1 MSENKCVPYL
11 ADQVEIEEIGEN
23 LAKVSAFP
31 FESGYAITLAHP
43 LRRLL
48 MSSSVGYAPIA
59 VKIDGVAHEFDSL
72 RGMLEDVAL
81 FILNLKSIRFNVKGD
96 EDRVEVQYTFNEA
109 KEITGADLNNDIV
122 EIVNAEAPLAT
133 ISNDCNLTFTVIIEK
148 GISYTPSEET
158 RKVVEKDFI
167 PMDAFFT
174 PVKKVVYDIEKMLV
188 EDNPNF
194 EKIVFTIQTDGQI
207 TPVDALKEAV
217 NTMYNQMSVFNKVFD
232 LSAVKMVEQAE
243 EETVDL
249 KELIQTIDE
258 LNLSARSFNSLDRAN
273 IKYLGELV
281 LMSAIEVENIKNL
294 GKKSL
299 EEVSEKLESLGFPIT
314 ETLPENIASALRK
327 KLEQIKE

>member
-1 MSENKCVPYL
+1 MSKNKCVPYL

-59 VKIDGVAHEFDSL
+59 VKIDGVTHEFDSL

-122 EIVNAEAPLAT
+122 EVVNPEAPLAT
-133 ISNDCNLTFTVIIEK
+133 ISGDCNLTFTVIIEK
-148 GISYTPSEET
+148 GISYTPSEVT
-158 RKVVEKDFI
+158 RDVVDKDFI

-207 TPVDALKEAV
+207 SPVDALKEAV

-232 LSAVKMVEQAE
+232 LSAVKMVEQVE
-243 EETVDL
+243 EEAVDL
-249 KELIQTIDE
+249 KDLIQTIDE

-281 LMSAIEVENIKNL
+281 LMSAVEVENIKNL

-299 EEVSEKLESLGFPIT
+299 EEVSEKLASLGYPIN

>member
-122 EIVNAEAPLAT
+122 EIVNPEAPLAT
-133 ISNDCNLTFTVIIEK
+133 ISSDCNLTFTVIIEK

-167 PMDAFFT
+167 PPYGCFLYT
-174 PVKKVVYDIEKMLV
+174 
-188 EDNPNF
+188 
-194 EKIVFTIQTDGQI
+194 
-207 TPVDALKEAV
+207 
-217 NTMYNQMSVFNKVFD
+217 S
-232 LSAVKMVEQAE
+232 
-243 EETVDL
+243 
-249 KELIQTIDE
+249 
-258 LNLSARSFNSLDRAN
+258 
-273 IKYLGELV
+273 
-281 LMSAIEVENIKNL
+281 
-294 GKKSL
+294 KKSCL
-299 EEVSEKLESLGFPIT
+299 
-314 ETLPENIASALRK
+314 
-327 KLEQIKE
+327 